1 MFAKKWPEQC
11 SIKHVNREAA
21 SEFLWLCP
29 NLWLTQR
36 FARVDKNNGKDH
48 PLHLRECLLHFH
60 LFFNY
65 LFCMLIFVI
74 SLELLKMTWEGG
86 KILWFLSL
94 IFITQS
100 ISKKIWKRKLKKMKK
115 LFSQSKVT
123 THCSLH
129 PVVNWFGIWGKRS
142 HWPCVLE
149 SLLLWGKSWVRLFIL
164 MTFNFYFFY
173 TALFSQSQG

>member
-1 MFAKKWPEQC
+1 MT
-11 SIKHVNREAA
+11 
-21 SEFLWLCP
+21 L
-29 NLWLTQR
+29 R
-36 FARVDKNNGKDH
+36 FARVDKNNGRDH

-100 ISKKIWKRKLKKMKK
+100 ISKKIWKRKLKKIIFPRAK
-115 LFSQSKVT
+115 LQHNAAFTQ
-123 THCSLH
+123 L
-129 PVVNWFGIWGKRS
+129 PIGFGVWGKRS
-142 HWPCVLE
+142 HWPCVME
-149 SLLLWGKSWVRLFIL
+149 SFLLWGKSWVRLFIL
-164 MTFNFYFFY
+164 MTFNFYFF
-173 TALFSQSQG
+173 TQPCSANHKARNPITLLQWLLRHHNFELKNPLPKKSTEIW

>member
-1 MFAKKWPEQC
+1 MFAKNDLNSVALNMSTVRLQ
-11 SIKHVNREAA
+11 VNSYDYVQTFDWHRDLQE
-21 SEFLWLCP
+21 
-29 NLWLTQR
+29 LTR
-36 FARVDKNNGKDH
+36 TMEKIIYYIWGNA
-48 PLHLRECLLHFH
+48 CYSH

-115 LFSQSKVT
+115 LFSPEQSYNTLQPSPSCKLVWN
-123 THCSLH
+123 LR
-129 PVVNWFGIWGKRS
+129 WK
-142 HWPCVLE
+142 E
-149 SLLLWGKSWVRLFIL
+149 SLTLCAGRLITLREIMGKIIHSC
-164 MTFNFYFFY
+164 NFYFFFY
-173 TALFSQSQG
+173 LAV

>member
-1 MFAKKWPEQC
+1 MWETEQNVFKKWPEQC

-29 NLWLTQR
+29 NLWLTLR

-48 PLHLRECLLHFH
+48 PLHLRECLSHFH
-60 LFFNY
+60 LFFKY

-100 ISKKIWKRKLKKMKK
+100 ISKKIWKRKLKKIKK
-115 LFSQSKVT
+115 LFS
-123 THCSLH
+123 
-129 PVVNWFGIWGKRS
+129 P
-142 HWPCVLE
+142 E
-149 SLLLWGKSWVRLFIL
+149 KSYNTLQPSPSCQLVWNLR
-164 MTFNFYFFY
+164 
-173 TALFSQSQG
+173 